1 MGNVLPMGL
10 FRRDSTL
17 NRETLHTWTQVLLIF
32 AVLYVFL
39 ASIGAMGAAFKL
51 YGKAFATQ
59 LVDATSHPVLGLFV
73 GILATTLVQSSSTT
87 TSLVVGIV
95 AGGGLD
101 LITAI
106 PIVMGANIGTSVTN
120 TLVSMG
126 HITRP
131 TEFRRAIAGA
141 TVHDFFNVIAVAIM
155 LPLELSFGLLQRL
168 AAEGAVL
175 FQNVGGMKLANPLKA
190 AVTPLVK
197 ALSDA
202 TGHQPTILLI
212 VSLVLMFLAL
222 RQLVK
227 LARGVGVSRAE
238 RFLDTYLFGAAW
250 KSFVFGIVLTVLVQ
264 SSSIS
269 TSVAIPLIGAGLLT
283 VAQIF
288 PYTLGANIGTTVTA
302 LLAAMSTANIAAVT
316 IAFVHL
322 LFNIS
327 GILLIY
333 PVEAVRRIPLRLA
346 DALASLASRRRWIAM
361 TYIIILFYAVPAL
374 VITLWR

>member
-1 MGNVLPMGL
+1 
-10 FRRDSTL
+10 
-17 NRETLHTWTQVLLIF
+17 
-32 AVLYVFL
+32 
-39 ASIGAMGAAFKL
+39 MGAAFKL

-59 LVDATSHPVLGLFV
+59 LFDATSHPVLGLFV

-101 LITAI
+101 LVTAI
-106 PIVMGANIGTSVTN
+106 PIVMGANVGTSVTN

-141 TVHDFFNVIAVAIM
+141 TVHDFFNLMAVAIL
-155 LPLELSFGLLQRL
+155 LPLELAFGGLQKL
-168 AAEGAVL
+168 AGIGAVL
-175 FQNVGGMKLANPLKA
+175 FQDVGGMKLANPLKA

-197 ALSDA
+197 ALSNA
-202 TGHQPTILLI
+202 TGNQPTLLLL

-227 LARGVGVSRAE
+227 LARGVVVSRAE
-238 RFLDTYLFGAAW
+238 PFLDSYLFGATW
-250 KSFVFGIVLTVLVQ
+250 KSVVFGIVLTVLVQ

-269 TSVAIPLIGAGLLT
+269 TSLVIPLVGAGLLT

-316 IAFVHL
+316 IALVHL

-327 GILLIY
+327 GIVLIY
-333 PVEAVRRIPLRLA
+333 PLEAVRRIPLKLA
-346 DALASLASRRRWIAM
+346 AGLGELATRRRWIAI
-361 TYIIILFYAVPAL
+361 TYIIVFFYAVPAL

>member
-1 MGNVLPMGL
+1 MR
-10 FRRDSTL
+10 FHL
-17 NRETLHTWTQVLLIF
+17 NKETIQTWAQVCLIF
-32 AVLYVFL
+32 LVLYIFL

-101 LITAI
+101 LVTAI

-141 TVHDFFNVIAVAIM
+141 TVHDFFNLMAVGIL
-155 LPLELSFGLLQRL
+155 LPLELTFGWLQK
-168 AAEGAVL
+168 AASLGAVV
-175 FQNVGGMKLANPLKA
+175 FQDVGGMKLANPLKA
-190 AVTPLVK
+190 AVTPLVN
-197 ALSDA
+197 ALSNA
-202 TGHQPTILLI
+202 TGNEPTLLLI
-212 VSLVLMFLAL
+212 VSLILMFLAL
-222 RQLVK
+222 RQLVRS
-227 LARGVGVSRAE
+227 ARSVVVARAE
-238 RFLDTYLFGAAW
+238 PFLDGYLFGATW
-250 KSFVFGIVLTVLVQ
+250 KSMVFGVTLTVLVQ

-269 TSVAIPLIGAGLLT
+269 TSIVIPLVGAGLLT
-283 VAQIF
+283 LAQIF
-288 PYTLGANIGTTVTA
+288 PYMLGANIGTTVTA

-316 IAFVHL
+316 IALVHF
-322 LFNIS
+322 LFNVS

-333 PVEAVRRIPLRLA
+333 PLEAIRRIPLRLA
-346 DALASLASRRRWIAM
+346 EGLANLATRRRWIAI
-361 TYIIILFYAVPAL
+361 TYIIIFFYAVPAL

>member
-1 MGNVLPMGL
+1 
-10 FRRDSTL
+10 
-17 NRETLHTWTQVLLIF
+17 
-32 AVLYVFL
+32 
-39 ASIGAMGAAFKL
+39 MGAAFKL

-101 LITAI
+101 LVTAI

-141 TVHDFFNVIAVAIM
+141 TVHDFFNLMAVAVL
-155 LPLELSFGLLQRL
+155 LPVELASGILQRL
-168 AAEGAVL
+168 ATSGAAL
-175 FQNVGGMKLANPLKA
+175 FQDVGGMKLANPLKA
-190 AVTPLVK
+190 AVSPLVK
-197 ALSDA
+197 ATSNA
-202 TGHQPTILLI
+202 TGNEPTLLLL
-212 VSLVLMFLAL
+212 VSLIMMFLAL

-227 LARGVGVSRAE
+227 SARGVVVSRAE
-238 RFLDTYLFGAAW
+238 PYLDSYLFGAVW
-250 KSFVFGIVLTVLVQ
+250 KSMVFGVIMTVLVQ

-269 TSVAIPLIGAGLLT
+269 TSVVIPLVGAGLLT

-302 LLAAMSTANIAAVT
+302 LLAAMSTANIVAVT
-316 IAFVHL
+316 IALVHF
-322 LFNIS
+322 LFNIA
-327 GILLIY
+327 GITLIY
-333 PVEAVRRIPLRLA
+333 PFEPVRRIPLKLA
-346 DALASLASRRRWIAM
+346 DWLADLASRRRWVAM
-361 TYIIILFYAVPAL
+361 TYIVVLFYAVLHLSSRCGGKGCGPFSRVTPRK
-374 VITLWR
+374 VI